1 MAARST
7 DPVGFLNGTTP
18 RREFLTGIAALTAGM
33 LASANEAQTQA
44 QAQANNPRR
53 VDFHHHYQTPKWTEY
68 ANAHGVRVPQF
79 EREPITGTP
88 WTPAIAIEGM
98 DKAGIEIAYTSA
110 ATYYTKT
117 GQMTEHGGTPREP
130 ETARRL
136 ARETNDFGAKL
147 VADSKGRFRLLPVL
161 PVPDIDSCLK
171 EIEYGLDTLKAP
183 GLCLPS
189 SVGNIYMGDPKF
201 ARLLEELNRR
211 QVVVHVH
218 PAEPDWSLN
227 LVPGVE
233 AASVWYGVE
242 TTVLIVNL
250 LSAGVPTKFPNI
262 RWIFSHAGGAMPYL
276 AGRIIGG
283 GGQGAGGTGGRGA
296 GGAGARGGGARD
308 RVAALTGTPKP
319 GDRLYDIR
327 KFYYDTAQSTN
338 PITMA
343 ALKGVVT
350 ISEIVFGTDYPWSTM
365 IDHSDGLQ
373 RSGFTADELRA
384 IDREN
389 AARLFPGSA

>member
-1 MAARST
+1 MAERST
-7 DPVGFLNGTTP
+7 DPEDLLSGITP
-18 RREFLTGIAALTAGM
+18 RREFLTGLAALTAGM
-33 LASANEAQTQA
+33 LASTNEA
-44 QAQANNPRR
+44 QAQAPAGNTRS

-68 ANAHGVRVPQF
+68 ANANGVRVPQF
-79 EREPITGTP
+79 EREPITNTP

-98 DKAGIEIAYTSA
+98 DKASIDIAYQSC

-117 GQMTEHGGTPREP
+117 GQMMQHGAKPREP

-136 ARETNDFGAKL
+136 ARETNDWGAKM
-147 VADSKGRFRLLPVL
+147 VSDSTGRMRLLPVL

-171 EIEYGLDTLKAP
+171 EVAYGLDTLKAP

-189 SVGNIYMGDPKF
+189 SVGNIYMGDKKF
-201 ARLLEELNRR
+201 APLLEELNRR

-218 PAEPDWSLN
+218 PAEPDWSLD

-250 LSAGVPTKFPNI
+250 LSAGVPAKYPNI

-276 AGRIIGG
+276 AGRIVGG
-283 GGQGAGGTGGRGA
+283 GGGRSRGA
-296 GGAGARGGGARD
+296 GGRQPGDEGGARGAGAAGTRD
-308 RVAALTGTPKP
+308 RVAALTTPPKP
-319 GDRLYDIR
+319 GERLYDIQH
-327 KFYYDTAQSTN
+327 FYYDTAQSTN

-350 ISEIVFGTDYPWSTM
+350 ISEIVFGSDYPWSTM
-365 IDHSDGLQ
+365 IDHADQLKRCGL
-373 RSGFTADELRA
+373 SADDLRM
-384 IDREN
+384 INREN
-389 AARLFPGSA
+389 AARLFPV